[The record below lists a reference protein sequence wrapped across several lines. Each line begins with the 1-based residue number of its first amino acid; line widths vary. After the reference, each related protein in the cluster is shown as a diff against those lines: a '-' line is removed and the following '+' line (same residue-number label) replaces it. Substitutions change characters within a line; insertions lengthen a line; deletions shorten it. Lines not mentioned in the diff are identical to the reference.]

1 MGIKAVGV
9 QPDQNVNFPPDAEV
23 IFREWAVN
31 TSIITNV
38 CSTRVATRLPRNA
51 ELPFLTFFATG
62 GSLISNTS
70 DAAIAGVVFQVNC
83 YAGRWGGAS
92 TSQPDYATAYQLANA
107 VAEAAFKTAKTL
119 VHTPTSET
127 KAVIYGFEVLEMP
140 SRVEETDT
148 GLGHYQLSLIMNYR
162 GLD

>member
-1 MGIKAVGV
+1 MAIKKLGV
-9 QPDQNVNFPPDAEV
+9 RHHETMKFPPDGEI

-31 TSIITNV
+31 NTIITDV

-51 ELPFLTFFATG
+51 ELPFLTFFVAG
-62 GSLISNTS
+62 GDMVSPRG
-70 DAAIAGVVFQVNC
+70 DAAIGNVVIQINAF
-83 YAGRWGGAS
+83 AGRWGSGS
-92 TSQPDYATAYQLANA
+92 GSQPDYATAYQLANA

-148 GLGHYQLSLIMNYR
+148 GLGHYQLSLSMYYR

>member
-1 MGIKAVGV
+1 MAIKKLGV
-9 QPDQNVNFPPDAEV
+9 RHHETMKFPPDGEI

-31 TSIITNV
+31 NTIITDV

-51 ELPFLTFFATG
+51 ELPFLTFFVAG
-62 GSLISNTS
+62 GDMVSPRG
-70 DAAIAGVVFQVNC
+70 DAAIGNVVVQINAF
-83 YAGRWGGAS
+83 AGRWGSGS
-92 TSQPDYATAYQLANA
+92 GSQPDYATAYQLANA

-119 VHTPTSET
+119 VHTPTTST
-127 KAVIYGFEVLEMP
+127 KAVIYGFDIVEMP

-148 GLGHYQLSLIMNYR
+148 GLGHYQLSLSMYYR

>member
-1 MGIKAVGV
+1 MAIKKFGV
-9 QPDQNVNFPPDAEV
+9 RHHDSMNFPPDAEI

-31 TSIITNV
+31 TAFITNV

-51 ELPFLTFFATG
+51 ELPFLTFFNAG
-62 GSLISNTS
+62 GGMISNTS
-70 DAAIAGVVFQVNC
+70 DAAIASALIQVNAF
-83 YAGRWGGAS
+83 AGRWGGS
-92 TSQPDYATAYQLANA
+92 SSSQPDYATAYQLANA

-148 GLGHYQLSLIMNYR
+148 GLGHYQLSLSMYYR